1 MQTSRFLRHHVT
13 SINLTPMIDVVFLL
27 IIFFLVSSTFIQQ
40 EVSLE
45 MQLPTAQTG
54 QKAEEDITKK
64 EIINIPGSG
73 QLLLRTEPVSLE
85 KLREYFRVR
94 KTTGEQNIPVL
105 LRVARGVPY
114 QEVEPVLLVCAESG
128 IWNVSFAVLREE

>member
-54 QKAEEDITKK
+54 QKAEEDITRK

-94 KTTGEQNIPVL
+94 KTTGEENIPVL
-105 LRVARGVPY
+105 LRVAQGVPY
-114 QEVEPVLLVCAESG
+114 QEVEPVLLLCAESG